1 MISCNPRGPLVMQI
15 AKLFPKQDCSTFD
28 AYGRIISGTLRPGD
42 QVRLWTVCLVATAL
56 SGLP

>member
-1 MISCNPRGPLVMQI
+1 MQI